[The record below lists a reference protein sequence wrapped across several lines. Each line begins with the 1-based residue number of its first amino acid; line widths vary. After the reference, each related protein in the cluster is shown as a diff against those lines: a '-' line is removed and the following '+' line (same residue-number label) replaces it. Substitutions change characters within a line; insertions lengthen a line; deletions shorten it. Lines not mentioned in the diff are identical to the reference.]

1 MKLIPKC
8 PLFRGSTLYYSCL
21 FYIIGNFR
29 SCLNDVK
36 EARKWKPDHMK
47 ALLRGRG
54 GGGGRGE
61 EGGKEGGREVGR
73 KEGGREKEREGG
85 REGEEGMEKE
95 IKRRYCLCVCRCYG
109 VCAVGTL

>member
-47 ALLRGRG
+47 AVLRGRG
-54 GGGGRGE
+54 GGGGGE

-85 REGEEGMEKE
+85 KEKKE
-95 IKRRYCLCVCRCYG
+95 WRNK
-109 VCAVGTL
+109 